1 MNENELLTVE
11 ETARCLK
18 ISKAT
23 VYKMIK
29 KNKLDSVM
37 VNERNLRIPSKCLE
51 NILLQDIWR
60 NKLRA
65 LRIHSFFDTRTTRLF
80 TILCLYFIEK

>member
-1 MNENELLTVE
+1 MDENELLTVE

-51 NILLQDIWR
+51 
-60 NKLRA
+60 K
-65 LRIHSFFDTRTTRLF
+65 
-80 TILCLYFIEK
+80 YFVKGYTQE

>member
-29 KNKLDSVM
+29 KKTK
-37 VNERNLRIPSKCLE
+37 ERVK
-51 NILLQDIWR
+51 W
-60 NKLRA
+60 KK
-65 LRIHSFFDTRTTRLF
+65 
-80 TILCLYFIEK
+80 Y

>member
-51 NILLQDIWR
+51 
-60 NKLRA
+60 K
-65 LRIHSFFDTRTTRLF
+65 
-80 TILCLYFIEK
+80 YFVT